1 MNNKKKYKIMKYK
14 LISSLSFLS
23 LYGSTGAYLLALWRS
38 SIIESFISLLAA
50 LLFYKLSASFIYC
63 AKEWIKGS
71 IITFILLFIAL
82 TFETP
87 FLSYGIAIS
96 YLGATFIQVY
106 LDEMC
111 RSKEE

>member
-1 MNNKKKYKIMKYK
+1 MKYK
-14 LISSLSFLS
+14 LISSLAFIS

-38 SIIESFISLLAA
+38 SILEEFISLLAV
-50 LLFYKLSASFIYC
+50 LVFYKLSANVIYF
-63 AKEWIKGS
+63 AKDWIRGS
-71 IITFILLFIAL
+71 IITFSLLFVAL
-82 TFETP
+82 IIESP